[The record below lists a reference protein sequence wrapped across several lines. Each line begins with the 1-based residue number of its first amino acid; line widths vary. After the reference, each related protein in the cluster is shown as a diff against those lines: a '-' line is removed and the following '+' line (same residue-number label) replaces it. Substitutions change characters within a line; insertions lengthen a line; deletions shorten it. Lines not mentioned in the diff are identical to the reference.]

1 MAHVN
6 PARDATNLFPT
17 APWGGRTIG
26 EIVRRLDPKARTCWE
41 PACGPGM
48 LAHGLNDNF
57 QAVYQSDYVQYG
69 DHRIFDF
76 VRGPEDQV
84 PFTADWI
91 ITNPPFDLDEEFVQL
106 AYARARRGAA
116 MLVRLGFLEGQK
128 RWQLLY
134 RDCRY
139 YAVAPFSERL
149 PLIMGCWDPE
159 ASSAAAYAWFIWLK
173 PGVGPRIRPPH
184 PYVIDIPPGTCARL
198 SQASDLQF
206 AAMRAAA

>member
-26 EIVRRLDPKARTCWE
+26 EIIARLDPRARSCWE

-57 QAVYQSDYVQYG
+57 PVVFQSDYVQYG
-69 DHRIFDF
+69 AHRIFDF
-76 VRGPEDQV
+76 VRAPEDQV
-84 PFTADWI
+84 PFVADWI
-91 ITNPPFDLDEEFVQL
+91 VTNPPFDLCEEFVQL
-106 AYARARRGAA
+106 AYARARRGVA
-116 MLVRLGFLEGQK
+116 MLCRLGFLEGQK
-128 RWQLLY
+128 RHQLLY
-134 RDCRY
+134 SDCRY

-149 PLIMGCWDPE
+149 PLVMGCWDPE

-173 PGVGPRIRPPH
+173 PGVGPRVMPPH
-184 PYVIDIPPGTCARL
+184 PYVIDIPPGSCARL
-198 SQASDLQF
+198 SRDSDLQF